1 MTQPLLAAD
10 KLTKIY
16 SDDQSSTFKALDA
29 VSFEVSEP
37 EILGISGP
45 SGSGKTTLLSI
56 IGLLEPPTTG
66 KLMLFGKNTGTLDDS
81 QLSQM
86 RLHEIGMI
94 FQEHNL
100 LPALTVHENIELPL
114 RLAKLPKNHRDDRII
129 ELLEI
134 VSLGGLGD
142 RYPSQLSRGQRQR
155 VAAVRAFA
163 NNPRI
168 VLADEPTSDLDKENA
183 HILLNYL
190 NFLYKEK
197 STTIIFAA
205 TDRDSFKSISTRNL
219 RLLEGRLV
227 EGGS

>member
-1 MTQPLLAAD
+1 MAANI
-10 KLTKIY
+10 TKIY
-16 SDDQSSTFKALDA
+16 SDDQHGVFKALDD

-56 IGLLEPPTTG
+56 IGLLEPPTSGTL
-66 KLMLFGKNTGTLDDS
+66 KLLGKNTGTLDDS
-81 QLSQM
+81 KLSEM

-100 LPALTVHENIELPL
+100 LPALTVYENIELPL
-114 RLAKLPKNHRDDRII
+114 RLEKLPKNHRDDRIH

-134 VSLGGLGD
+134 VSLGDLGD

-183 HILLNYL
+183 SILLDYL
-190 NFLYKEK
+190 KFLYEEK
-197 STTIIFAA
+197 GTTIIFAA
-205 TDRDSFKSISTRNL
+205 TDRDAFKPISTRRL
-219 RLLEGRLV
+219 RLVEGRLV
-227 EGGS
+227 EGA